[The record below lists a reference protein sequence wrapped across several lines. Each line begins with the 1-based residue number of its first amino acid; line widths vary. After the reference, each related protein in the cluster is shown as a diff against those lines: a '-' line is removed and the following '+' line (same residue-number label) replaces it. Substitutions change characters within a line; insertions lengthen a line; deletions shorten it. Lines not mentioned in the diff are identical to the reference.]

1 MLPNL
6 TPLQYLTLHLLFV
19 GPRTGR
25 QLRGALRAMGVRH
38 SGAAFSRLMMRLVVG
53 NLVDPSVAARSAGG
67 RTVHENRFEI
77 TDLGVRDWMA
87 ARKFHLNLAPP
98 SADLVPT
105 STESGALAAYD
116 AKTRQRVI
124 RNRCATA
131 FKRLA
136 RGVLEKRLP
145 HSK

>member
-25 QLRGALRAMGVRH
+25 QLRVALRAMGVRH
-38 SGAAFSRLMMRLVVG
+38 SNAAFSKLMTRLIAG
-53 NLVDPSVAARSAGG
+53 NLVDPSVAARSTGD
-67 RTVHENRFEI
+67 RMVHENHFEI
-77 TDLGVRDWMA
+77 TDLGVYDWMA
-87 ARKFHLNLAPP
+87 ARKFYLNLAPP
-98 SADLVPT
+98 SADLVPIG
-105 STESGALAAYD
+105 TESGAMAAYD
-116 AKTRQRVI
+116 EKTRQRVI
-124 RNRCATA
+124 RNRFARA

-136 RGVLEKRLP
+136 RGMLKKRLP